1 MRIEIPE
8 NAKSMTLPN
17 GQTIDIPAGAKSMD
31 VPDEHLTMPKTEA
44 KETPTTPSY
53 NDIGNV
59 HEAPIVSD
67 TPIKKESLW
76 DKTKTFVKGGVD
88 EAKRFLHMG
97 ADGLE
102 TGINVMNPVSPI
114 TGDVDIVK
122 DTPMKK
128 NFNEKQSENKI
139 DDSLIRDIESL
150 ARVDQQMFKS
160 SNPDKQK
167 QYMENIGNV
176 LARGGYALGKNSD
189 GKFVAVGEDG
199 KAKEITNDS
208 WKGLLDSFVADEG
221 EFAGATAGAYAGT
234 KIAKNVPT
242 ILGKTAVIA
251 GSSALGAA
259 TGTALDT
266 AISSYKTNQKLTIED
281 ILNELGKSAVLD
293 AAGNAIGYG
302 VIKAGSKV
310 IEGTKELKDYVL
322 SGNINGARDILKK
335 DLGIDENY
343 IDDALIQAKNQ
354 YKEVSDYT
362 NKGLTDK
369 AKQQEE
375 LLAAVQ
381 NDKKFGNQIIRD
393 VVADDIDVARNVAKT
408 IDARTK
414 NVLNLFDD
422 VKVNG
427 TDIKNSV
434 KEYED
439 SVHQKYSDMRDTFKD
454 AFSETGYRFDLKNLK
469 FDETLE
475 KLSEKVTDPTTKEKF
490 KNLKTT
496 LDNIVYDKDLG
507 IGVVKDFND
516 LLDIRQMM
524 NKFYRKNQGAFE
536 LKPDKD
542 AFFNL
547 IKNIDTEIEG
557 SVKDYLPEEIHKP
570 LLNAFDNA
578 RMDYKQMYD
587 IADTKLYK
595 SLMDDGMSADDR
607 MENLIKH
614 TADDENEFSTLMKKL
629 PGEQQEKIE
638 NSIVKTFLEK
648 NLLGESNEIQAI
660 DYAKV
665 SNSLGKMKDF
675 FTTDSGKEAIDII
688 DNMSKKFGDDLE
700 LVKVANKAN
709 IDTNAGIATTI
720 KGRLEYKI
728 VKNSYDRLM
737 RLIPFSST
745 AKRLALQEHIKEAL
759 QKSRTPMEM
768 VKRVVRSPEIPADEL
783 ASLKSDIL
791 DFNKIQRATRQS
803 ELLKIEKEREAKSA
817 LAEEELKN
825 SQKLAD
831 ENRLIQRADE
841 LTKNRP
847 TLEELKAM
855 DSLEGGGNG
864 YFFANMYHLDNI
876 TPHQAAEYD
885 RALSQ
890 YGDKIELKINENKYP
905 IDVDNRAK
913 IEQLKDY
920 LMYTKQSGKDDTGL
934 SGLINPNKYKALID
948 DLSKGKFRN
957 SEYQKTYYDLLKA
970 YDEFEPKIKDMY
982 DDSSFAPFANGATL
996 GGAFAGGSET
1006 AFNEIDWNNDGK
1018 SDKED
1023 IAIGAIGGAVGFKA
1037 LSKMFPNW
1045 FKSEDGINSNKFNK
1059 ERKNII
1065 KVAMGEKP
1073 STVIKTYDVES
1084 LNNYVE
1090 FERGGFNKR
1099 KQKGVGFE
1107 KIAIRHMQDG
1117 SDGFVDL
1124 EELTKIGNV
1133 IRNGKFELK
1142 KNGLREYTY
1151 WDNDIRYKAIVGDN
1165 EKNERVVSF
1174 YSNRQGKGH
1183 NAQTLPFA
1191 NLSNGI
1197 IITYKPKKTFKEWVE
1212 NLEKNDDGVV
1222 IGSFMGKA
1230 PVIEKSFL
1238 DGDGFYSVL
1247 EKTIDEKTGGKIDSI
1262 SLAKMLENNGVKED
1276 EIEWSGLKELMSNN
1290 EKLTKDEIENTIKEN
1305 RLVIEKVEKK
1315 KDLELTKMKDG
1326 LTQLFLEKKE
1336 NTVEYKELEKKYY
1349 DYKKSNKNETQY
1361 ETYKLKGGDNYREYL
1376 FKQDKTTPDGIK
1388 IIDGEDGYYYAEL
1401 PPYDGT
1407 NVVNSA
1413 KSKKALKDDYTSQH
1427 WDEENVLVFTRVDDR
1442 TIDNKKTLFIEEIQS
1457 DWHQEGRK
1465 KGYEKNGV
1473 PNAPFKKNWPELGI
1487 KRLIQEAVTNDYEKL
1502 SWTTGTQQTQ
1512 RYSLEK
1518 TADQIIY
1525 NKNSGAI
1532 QVKNKDKDVFFK
1544 TVANDEELENIIGKE
1559 IANKLIKSETQNENV
1574 FMLKGDELKFGGDG
1588 MKSFYDSILPNTV
1601 KKLFKKYEVKPK
1613 IEELDDSEEMV
1624 WSIDIPEKMKEDIKK
1639 LGQPLYAVGG
1649 SIVGYEAIKEDNK

>member
-1 MRIEIPE
+1 MNKLEIFKDE
-8 NAKSMTLPN
+8 EFGKL
-17 GQTIDIPAGAKSMD
+17 
-31 VPDEHLTMPKTEA
+31 PDEKKSQVLTNYFNKNLADDSFNALEQEKKSTILNNFLSSQLANEPI
-44 KETPTTPSY
+44 KEQTSIPNE
-53 NDIGNV
+53 NDLGNV
-59 HEAPIVSD
+59 HPAPIISD
-67 TPIKKESLW
+67 APVKKESFL
-76 DKTKTFVKGGVD
+76 DKTKTFIKDGVK
-88 EAKRFLHMG
+88 EAKRFLTMG
-97 ADGLE
+97 ADGIE
-102 TGINVMNPVSPI
+102 TGINVMNPISPI
-114 TGDVDIVK
+114 TGEVDIVK

-128 NFNEKQSENKI
+128 EFIEKQDENKI
-139 DDSLIRDIESL
+139 DDKLIGDIESL
-150 ARVDQQMFKS
+150 ARVDKQLFRDS
-160 SNPDKQK
+160 TPEDKK
-167 QYMENIGNV
+167 KYMENVANV
-176 LARGGYALGKNSD
+176 LGRGGYALGKDSD
-189 GKFVAVGEDG
+189 GNFVAVGDDG
-199 KAKEITNDS
+199 KPKAITNGFFESIVD
-208 WKGLLDSFVADEG
+208 GLVADKG
-221 EFAGATAGAYAGT
+221 ELAGAIGGAMAGT
-234 KIAKNVPT
+234 KLAKNVPT
-242 ILGKTAVIA
+242 GIGKVATVL
-251 GSSALGAA
+251 GSSTMGAM

-266 AISSYKTNQKLTIED
+266 AISSYKTNQKLSVED
-281 ILNELGKSAVLD
+281 FLNELGKSAVLD
-293 AAGNAIGYG
+293 VAGNAIGYG

-310 IEGTKELKDYVL
+310 VEGTKELKDYIL

-343 IDDALIQAKNQ
+343 IDEALIEAKNQ
-354 YKEVSDYT
+354 YKEVTDYT
-362 NKGLTDK
+362 NKGITDK

-393 VVADDIDVARNVAKT
+393 VVLDDVDAARNVSRT
-408 IDARTK
+408 IDARAK
-414 NVLNLFDD
+414 NVLSLFDD

-439 SVHQKYSDMRDTFKD
+439 SVHQKYSDMRNTFKD
-454 AFSETGYRFDLKNLK
+454 AFSETGYRFDLKTLK

-507 IGVVKDFND
+507 IGVVKDFDD

-547 IKNIDTEIEG
+547 VKNIDTEIES
-557 SVKDYLPEEIHKP
+557 SVKNYLPEEIHKP
-570 LLNAFDNA
+570 LLDAFDNA

-587 IADTKLYK
+587 IADTGLYK
-595 SLMDDGMSADDR
+595 SLMSDSGLSADAR

-614 TADDENEFSTLMKKL
+614 TADDENEFSTLLKKL

-648 NLLGESNEIQAI
+648 NLLGQSNEIQAI

-675 FTTDSGKEAIDII
+675 FTTDSGKEAIDMI
-688 DNMSKKFGDDLE
+688 DNMSKKFGNDLE
-700 LVKVANKAN
+700 LIKVANKAN

-768 VKRVVRSPEIPADEL
+768 VKRVAKSADIPTDEL

-791 DFNKIQRATRQS
+791 DFNKTQRATRQS
-803 ELLKIEKEREAKSA
+803 DLLKIEKEREAKFA
-817 LAEEELKN
+817 QAEEELKN

-841 LTKNRP
+841 LTKNKP

-864 YFFANMYHLDNI
+864 YFFANMYHLDDI

-905 IDVDNRAK
+905 INVDNRAK

-920 LMYTKQSGKDDTGL
+920 LMYTKQSGQDDTGL
-934 SGLINPNKYKALID
+934 TGLVNPNKYKALMD
-948 DLSKGKFRN
+948 DLSKGEFRN

-970 YDEFEPKIKDMY
+970 HDEFEPKIKAMY
-982 DDSSFAPFANGATL
+982 DDDSFAPFAKFADNLAVGTYAGVETDENGNITGFDPEKFVLAL
-996 GGAFAGGSET
+996 GGYTVAKQVAKKVMTKYSIPEKVATKFDD
-1006 AFNEIDWNNDGK
+1006 FIK
-1018 SDKED
+1018 STEED
-1023 IAIGAIGGAVGFKA
+1023 IAKLAGGGT
-1037 LSKMFPNW
+1037 P
-1045 FKSEDGINSNKFNK
+1045 
-1059 ERKNII
+1059 
-1065 KVAMGEKP
+1065 
-1073 STVIKTYDVES
+1073 
-1084 LNNYVE
+1084 
-1090 FERGGFNKR
+1090 
-1099 KQKGVGFE
+1099 
-1107 KIAIRHMQDG
+1107 
-1117 SDGFVDL
+1117 
-1124 EELTKIGNV
+1124 
-1133 IRNGKFELK
+1133 
-1142 KNGLREYTY
+1142 
-1151 WDNDIRYKAIVGDN
+1151 
-1165 EKNERVVSF
+1165 
-1174 YSNRQGKGH
+1174 
-1183 NAQTLPFA
+1183 
-1191 NLSNGI
+1191 
-1197 IITYKPKKTFKEWVE
+1197 
-1212 NLEKNDDGVV
+1212 
-1222 IGSFMGKA
+1222 

-1247 EKTIDEKTGGKIDSI
+1247 EKTIDEKAGGKIDSI

-1305 RLVIEKVEKK
+1305 RLVIEKVEKTTDAK
-1315 KDLELTKMKDG
+1315 Y
-1326 LTQLFLEKKE
+1326 EK
-1336 NTVEYKELEKKYY
+1336 YKI
-1349 DYKKSNKNETQY
+1349 D
-1361 ETYKLKGGDNYREYL
+1361 GGDNYRELL
-1376 FKQDKTTPDGIK
+1376 FKQNKTLPDDIK
-1388 IIDGEDGYYYAEL
+1388 IINGEDGYYYAEL

-1427 WDEENVLVFTRVDDR
+1427 WKEENILVFTRVDDR
-1442 TIDNKKTLFIEEIQS
+1442 TIDNKKALFIEEIQS

-1473 PNAPFKKNWPELGI
+1473 PNAPFKKNWHELGI

-1518 TADQIIY
+1518 TADEIIY
-1525 NKNSGAI
+1525 NKN
-1532 QVKNKDKDVFFK
+1532 NKVIRVSDKGKEIFFK
-1544 TVANDEELENIIGKE
+1544 TVANDEELEGMIGKE

-1601 KKLFKKYEVKPK
+1601 KKLFKKYQVKPK

-1624 WSIDIPEKMKEDIKK
+1624 WSIDIPQKMKEDIKK

-1649 SIVGYEAIKEDNK
+1649 SIAIGNTFLQTELEANDVVEKGNIDLFNRPKVKNEDGSISTVRSISIGDENGIEILIPTVIGDKVVSDKKAIAHYNKTGEHLGKFKTVKAADTYAKKLHEEQEKYYLKDNK

>member
-1 MRIEIPE
+1 MKVEIPSG
-8 NAKSMTLPN
+8 AKKMTLPN
-17 GQTIDIPAGAKSMD
+17 GQNIDIPDGAKSMD
-31 VPDEHLTMPKTEA
+31 VPDEYFASTTIKPEVPKE
-44 KETPTTPSY
+44 PQTPSY

-59 HEAPIVSD
+59 HPAPIVEN
-67 TPIKKESLW
+67 TPIKKESLF
-76 DKTKTFVKGGVD
+76 DKAKSFVKGGVD

-102 TGINVMNPVSPI
+102 TGVNVMNPISPI
-114 TGDVDIVK
+114 TGELDIVK

-128 NFNEKQSENKI
+128 EFLEKQDENKI
-139 DDSLIRDIESL
+139 DDKLIGDIESL
-150 ARVDQQMFKS
+150 ARVDRQLFRDAT
-160 SNPDKQK
+160 PEDKK
-167 QYMENIGNV
+167 KYMENVGNV
-176 LARGGYALGKNSD
+176 LARGGYALGKDTD
-189 GKFVAVGEDG
+189 GNFVAVGEDG
-199 KAKEITNDS
+199 KPKAITNGFFEGIID
-208 WKGLLDSFVADEG
+208 GLVADKG
-221 EFAGATAGAYAGT
+221 EFAGAISGAYAGT
-234 KIAKNVPT
+234 KLAKTVPT
-242 ILGKTAVIA
+242 AIGKAATVL
-251 GSSALGAA
+251 GSSAMGAM

-266 AISSYKTNQKLTIED
+266 AISSYKTNQKLSVED
-281 ILNELGKSAVLD
+281 FFNELGKSAVLD
-293 AAGNAIGYG
+293 VAGNAIGYG

-310 IEGTKELKDYVL
+310 VEGTKELKDYVL

-362 NKGLTDK
+362 NKGITDK

-393 VVADDIDVARNVAKT
+393 VVLDDVDAARNVSRT
-408 IDARTK
+408 IDARAK
-414 NVLNLFDD
+414 NVLSLFDD
-422 VKVNG
+422 VKVSG

-439 SVHQKYSDMRDTFKD
+439 NVHQKYSDMRNTFKD
-454 AFSETGYRFDLKNLK
+454 AFSETGYRFDLKTLK

-475 KLSEKVTDPTTKEKF
+475 KLSEKVTDPITKEKF

-507 IGVVKDFND
+507 IGVVKDFDD

-547 IKNIDTEIEG
+547 VKNIDTEIES
-557 SVKDYLPEEIHKP
+557 SVKNYLPEEIHKP
-570 LLNAFDNA
+570 LLDAFDNA
-578 RMDYKQMYD
+578 RMEYKQMYD

-595 SLMDDGMSADDR
+595 SLMADGISAEDR

-614 TADDENEFSTLMKKL
+614 TADDENEFSTLLNKL

-638 NSIVKTFLEK
+638 NSIVNTFLEK
-648 NLLGESNEIQAI
+648 NLLGQSNEIQAI

-675 FTTDSGKEAIDII
+675 FTTESGKESIDMI
-688 DNMSKKFGDDLE
+688 DNMSKKFGNDLE
-700 LVKVANKAN
+700 LIKVANKAN
-709 IDTNAGIATTI
+709 IDTNVGIATTI

-728 VKNSYDRLM
+728 VKDSYDRLM

-745 AKRLALQEHIKEAL
+745 AKRLALQEHIKQAL

-768 VKRVVRSPEIPADEL
+768 VKRVARSSEIPADEL

-791 DFNKIQRATRQS
+791 DFNKTQRATRQS
-803 ELLKIEKEREAKSA
+803 DLLKIEKEREARFSQ
-817 LAEEELKN
+817 AEEELKK

-855 DSLEGGGNG
+855 DNLEGGGNG

-905 IDVDNRAK
+905 INVDNRAK

-934 SGLINPNKYKALID
+934 SGLVNPNKYKALID

-982 DDSSFAPFANGATL
+982 DDSSFAPFVNGETL
-996 GGAFAGGSET
+996 GGAFIGGGDT
-1006 AFNEIDWNNDGK
+1006 AFNERDWNNDGK
-1018 SDKED
+1018 SDEED
-1023 IAIGAIGGAVGFKA
+1023 VVIGAIGGVIGFKA
-1037 LSKMFPNW
+1037 LSKMFPEW
-1045 FKSEDGINSNKFNK
+1045 FKSESGINANKFNK
-1059 ERKNII
+1059 EKKNIL

-1084 LNNYVE
+1084 LDNFVE
-1090 FERGGFNKR
+1090 FERGGFNKHT
-1099 KQKGVGFE
+1099 QKGVGFE

-1117 SDGFVDL
+1117 SNGFITLD
-1124 EELTKIGNV
+1124 ELTRIGDI
-1133 IRNGKFELK
+1133 IRNGEFELK

-1151 WDNDIRYKAIVGDN
+1151 WDNDIRYKAIVGEND
-1165 EKNERVVSF
+1165 KNERVVSF

-1183 NAQTLPFA
+1183 NARTLFDNP
-1191 NLSNGI
+1191 SNGV
-1197 IITYKPKKTFKEWVE
+1197 IITYKPQKSFKEWVE

-1238 DGDGFYSVL
+1238 DKDGFYSVL
-1247 EKTIDEKTGGKIDSI
+1247 EKTINEKAGGKIDSI

-1290 EKLTKDEIENTIKEN
+1290 EKLTKDEIENTISEN
-1305 RLVIEKVEKK
+1305 RLVIEKVEKTTDAK
-1315 KDLELTKMKDG
+1315 Y
-1326 LTQLFLEKKE
+1326 EK
-1336 NTVEYKELEKKYY
+1336 
-1349 DYKKSNKNETQY
+1349 
-1361 ETYKLKGGDNYREYL
+1361 YKLEGGDNYREYL
-1376 FKQDKTTPDGIK
+1376 FKQDNRER
-1388 IIDGEDGYYYAEL
+1388 GE
-1401 PPYDGT
+1401 
-1407 NVVNSA
+1407 NF
-1413 KSKKALKDDYTSQH
+1413 KSHH
-1427 WDEENVLVFTRVDDR
+1427 WDEKNILVFTRVDDR
-1442 TIDNKKTLFIEEIQS
+1442 KIDNKPTLFIEEIQS
-1457 DWHQEGRK
+1457 DWHQDGRK
-1465 KGYEKNGV
+1465 KGYRGSADIIYDVRKFFGIEKKQWDTFSKDTQDAYIQDMKDDKVYKKILV
-1473 PNAPFKKNWPELGI
+1473 PNAPFKKNWYELGV
-1487 KRLIQEAVTNDYEKL
+1487 KRLIQEAVANDYEKL

-1512 RYSLEK
+1512 RYSLET

-1544 TVANDEELENIIGKE
+1544 TIANDEELENIIGKE
-1559 IANKLIKSETQNENV
+1559 IANKLINAPTQNENV

-1601 KKLFKKYEVKPK
+1601 KKLFKKYQVKPK

-1624 WSIDIPEKMKEDIKK
+1624 WSIDIPQKMKEDIKK